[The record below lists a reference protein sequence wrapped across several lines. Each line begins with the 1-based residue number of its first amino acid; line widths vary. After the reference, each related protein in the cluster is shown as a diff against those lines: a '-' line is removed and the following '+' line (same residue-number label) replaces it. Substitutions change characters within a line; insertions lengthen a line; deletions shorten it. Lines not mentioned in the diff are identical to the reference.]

1 METLHS
7 IVEKRKQLA
16 KVFVDVTCTYD
27 VDAHIINGIIPHDY
41 DNNVRGN
48 TSWIYISILKVD
60 LLFHY

>member
-1 METLHS
+1 MKNNILETLHS

-48 TSWIYISILKVD
+48 TS
-60 LLFHY
+60 